1 MLKNIRSL
9 LFLMIIPTIS
19 LVSKNSTAADGEYQ
33 DLCVEKYFTCNL
45 SGKPVNFCGAEIGDY
60 YHLLFV
66 IGDTIVADLYKND
79 ILTLSEFNSGKA
91 NLISIYF
98 KSNGKNYAITT
109 CDGMECNPD
118 KSAWISV
125 LKGKNKLKEGGF
137 CSPESR
143 TGFTGLPFKE
153 DAKGRLALD
162 KKNGLNSYFKINKN
176 PKEPF
181 LTENIS
187 WSE

>member
-1 MLKNIRSL
+1 MLKNIRIL
-9 LFLMIIPTIS
+9 LFLMIMPTIS
-19 LVSKNSTAADGEYQ
+19 LVSKNSTAQEI
-33 DLCVEKYFTCNL
+33 CSEKYFTCTL
-45 SGKPVNFCGAEIGDY
+45 SGKPVKFCGADLGDVY
-60 YHLLFV
+60 NLLFV
-66 IGDTIVADLYKND
+66 IGDTVVAE
-79 ILTLSEFNSGKA
+79 LTQTDKATVSEFNSGKA
-91 NLISIYF
+91 NLTSIYF
-98 KSNGKNYAITT
+98 KSNGKTYAVTT

-162 KKNGLNSYFKINKN
+162 KKNNLNSYFKINKN